1 MKLIIAIPIFFTILK
16 ATIINVPSDY
26 GTVQA
31 GIDQADEGDTVLV
44 SQGTYFENLIINK
57 EIVLASQAIFD
68 DLSVSNWYNNSNI
81 IGTIINGS
89 GSNNP
94 KKRSCLIVRDGDIQP
109 TIKGFTF
116 EGGVGTN
123 MLILDCS
130 EGDNL
135 YRSELTGG
143 GVLIYDAYPTINY
156 NRFMNNGI
164 TPESERGRKGSKNG
178 GAIAHYE
185 DAEVEFDEDREN
197 AHSSNSNVNRTVP
210 GTMDIQNNYFEGNTS
225 GNGQGFYSYGYD
237 GSIDVSNS
245 VFENVDCGTNT
256 VNDYVLN
263 SAEGVADYVQDGVT
277 GDCIDENAFYVAT
290 TGNNS
295 NNGTESAPFLTIAHA
310 LSFVKPS
317 GDPTTIYVAS
327 GTYSPDL
334 TGEIFPINVPNN
346 VHLIGEDSE
355 TTILDADAD
364 AANEAAVVIIQEVET
379 LTFKNFTLVNGYTE
393 GHGCRGGGG
402 LLVSS
407 NNLFDISLPP
417 QVSTPVIENLII
429 ENNWSHNGGGISFFL
444 VDGPV
449 LSNIVVRNNESTF
462 HGGGVFIY
470 VSNVEFTDLIVS
482 ENRNWG
488 NPMYWNVGNGGGIM
502 SVASG
507 VDIHNLTLTDNIG
520 VTLGGGL
527 FNMGYSLENPEGFTG
542 FTIDGGIISGNEGYY
557 GGGMSLFAGA
567 DPVLKNLEI
576 SNNHGISAGGGVH
589 MDNATPLI
597 TNCLIK
603 ENVSP
608 EGGGVFAFNSE
619 TYPIIEN
626 TVFELNESNEGGGI
640 YYKNSLG
647 GILKNSLFI
656 NNYSYQ
662 YTGGVSIDNGTV
674 EIINCT
680 ITGNSAQVDGGIAA
694 WGGNANII
702 NSIIWD
708 NQPSSI
714 AVYDGYQSEI
724 DMNYSNTDDEGW
736 EGGQNISID
745 PLYVDTTA
753 NNYSLQIESP
763 CIDAGTADISTYI
776 PGMENI
782 TEFVGAAPDMGAF
795 ETILDIVTPTN
806 INYTPQGSSILL
818 TWSSGSASYQ
828 FKVEKSLVSDF
839 SDDIEEFFVDINNF
853 SDSDLDI
860 GIEYYYRVTAIFAG
874 IVSDPSE
881 IISAMIV
888 PVATGLD
895 YEIQS
900 DLSVTISWDAD
911 ENATNYKIK
920 RSRDPGFFGPSDEF
934 TSTENNYNDNTIPH
948 STMYHY
954 RITTYYGEH
963 RSLASENV
971 SLLIVP
977 TPIGISYTTD
987 ESTVTLTWD
996 VIDIA
1001 TEYIIE
1007 RATDSLFT
1015 NNLLE
1020 FSSEE
1025 NNYID
1030 TNLELDIN
1038 YYYRVRAVCCDGA
1051 YISMNSEIS
1060 NVILTPVMDIAS
1072 IDNLPS
1078 SYNLHQNFPNPFN
1091 PITQIR
1097 YDLQENTF
1105 VSVNIYDIM
1114 GKHIKSLINT
1124 NQLAGFKSIYW
1135 NATDTFGQSVPAGM
1149 YVYTIQAGDF
1159 RQSNKMLL
1167 LK

>member
-1 MKLIIAIPIFFTILK
+1 MRLIKVIPIFFTILK

-26 GTVQA
+26 GTIQA
-31 GIDQADEGDTVLV
+31 GIDQAEEGDTVLV
-44 SQGTYFENLIINK
+44 SSGTYYENLMINK

-68 DLSVSNWYNNSNI
+68 DLSIPDWYNNSNI
-81 IGTIINGS
+81 TGTIINGS

-130 EGDNL
+130 EGDNI

-143 GVLIYDAYPTINY
+143 GVLIYDAYPIINY

-164 TPESERGRKGSKNG
+164 TPETERGRKGSKNG

-185 DAEVEFDEDREN
+185 DAEVEFDEDRDS
-197 AHSSNSNVNRTVP
+197 APSSNSNISRTVP

-225 GNGQGFYSYGYD
+225 GNGQGFYSFGYD

-256 VNDYVLN
+256 VNEYVLN

-277 GDCIDENAFYVAT
+277 GECIDENAFYVAT

-317 GDPTTIYVAS
+317 GNPTTIYVAS

-334 TGEIFPINVPNN
+334 TGEIFPINIPNN

-527 FNMGYSLENPEGFTG
+527 FNMGNSLENPEGFTG

-567 DPVLKNLEI
+567 DPVLNNLEI

-795 ETILDIVTPTN
+795 ETILDIVTPAN

-874 IVSDPSE
+874 IVSEPSE

-888 PVATGLD
+888 PAATGLV

-934 TSTENNYNDNTIPH
+934 TSTDNNYNDNTIPH

-1038 YYYRVRAVCCDGA
+1038 YYYRVRAACCDGA

-1105 VSVNIYDIM
+1105 VSVNIYDIT
-1114 GKHIKSLINT
+1114 GKHIKSLINAD
-1124 NQLAGFKSIYW
+1124 QLAGFKSIYW

-1159 RQSNKMLL
+1159 MQSKKMLL

>member
-1 MKLIIAIPIFFTILK
+1 MRFIKAIPIFFTVLK
-16 ATIINVPSDY
+16 ASIINVPSDY
-26 GTVQA
+26 GTVQD
-31 GIDQADEGDTVLV
+31 GIDQALEGDTVLV
-44 SQGTYFENLIINK
+44 SPGTYYENLTINK

-68 DLSVSNWYNNSNI
+68 DMSVANWHNNSNI
-81 IGTIINGS
+81 TGTIINGS

-164 TPESERGRKGSKNG
+164 TPETERGRKGSKNG

-185 DAEVEFDEDREN
+185 DAEVEFDEDRDS
-197 AHSSNSNVNRTVP
+197 APSSNSNVNRTVP
-210 GTMDIQNNYFEGNTS
+210 GTMDIQNNYYEGNTS

-277 GDCIDENAFYVAT
+277 GECIDENAFYVAT

-295 NNGTESAPFLTIAHA
+295 NNGTESAPFATIAHA
-310 LSFVKPS
+310 LSFVKDS

-334 TGEIFPINVPNN
+334 TGEIFPINIPNN

-407 NNLFDISLPP
+407 DNLFDINLAP

-444 VDGPV
+444 VNGPV

-462 HGGGVFIY
+462 HGGGIFIY
-470 VSNVEFTDLIVS
+470 VSNVEFTDLVVS

-488 NPMYWNVGNGGGIM
+488 NPNYWMVGNGGGIM

-527 FNMGYSLENPEGFTG
+527 FNMGNSSDFSEGFSG
-542 FTIDGGIISGNEGYY
+542 VTIDGGIISGNEGFY
-557 GGGMSLFAGA
+557 GGGMSLFAGSN
-567 DPVLKNLEI
+567 PVLKNLEI
-576 SNNHGISAGGGVH
+576 SNNYGISAGGGVH

-603 ENVSP
+603 ENQSP
-608 EGGGVFAFNSE
+608 EGGGVFAFNNE

-647 GILKNSLFI
+647 GVLKNSLFI

-860 GIEYYYRVTAIFAG
+860 GIEYYYRVTAIFAD

-1038 YYYRVRAVCCDGA
+1038 YYYRVRAACCDGA

-1149 YVYTIQAGDF
+1149 YVYSIQAGDF
-1159 RQSNKMLL
+1159 RQSKKMLL